1 MSAFRVVV
9 AGRPNV
15 GKSALF
21 NRLLRRRRSLVH
33 DLPGMTRDVL
43 EVEAPLP
50 DGRTYRLLDTGGYD
64 PGRKDKIPAEVRDR
78 AVQAIRRADLVLLV
92 MDASAGVLPG
102 DLAAARAARETGVET
117 IVVANKVDRREGSE
131 GEGEAWELGFAEVYG
146 TSAEHGIGIDEL
158 VDAIAARV
166 PAAPESGEVPPEE
179 TVAEAPPGPRE
190 IALAI
195 IGRPNVG
202 KSSLVNALTGEDRA
216 IVSEVAGTTRD
227 ASDVALESGG
237 RLFRLVDTAGIRRK
251 AKTEQGPE
259 VLSVVQARKRVEEC
273 DVALLVLDAFDG
285 PTAQDAAVA
294 AFAHEQGKGLVIVAN
309 KWDLAEG
316 LGPEASE
323 RFEAAVRERLPF
335 AAYAEMLRVSAKTG
349 RGIRRVL
356 PATVHAAESR
366 RRRITTGELNRV
378 LGRALRDSPP
388 RTERG
393 TRLRVYYVAQTG
405 VGPPTFTLVCNRE
418 EPLHFSESRRIE
430 NLLRKAADF
439 RGSPLRVSVRSRS
452 KEHKTSISKGGERRR
467 SSKVPGT
474 KSKTRR

>member
-1 MSAFRVVV
+1 VSAFRVVI

-33 DLPGMTRDVL
+33 DLPGMTRDIL

-50 DGRTYRLLDTGGYD
+50 DGRAYRLLDTGGYD
-64 PGRKDKIPAEVRDR
+64 PEGKEKIPAEIRDR

-102 DLAAARAARETGVET
+102 DLAAAQAVRGTGVET
-117 IVVANKVDRREGSE
+117 VVVANKVDRREGSE
-131 GEGEAWELGFAEVYG
+131 GEVEAWELGFAEVYG
-146 TSAEHGIGIDEL
+146 VSAEHAIGIDEL
-158 VDAIAARV
+158 VEAIASRV
-166 PAAPESGEVPPEE
+166 PAEPETAEPRRTEAAPEAS
-179 TVAEAPPGPRE
+179 RE

-227 ASDVALESGG
+227 ATDVALEAGG
-237 RLFRLVDTAGIRRK
+237 NRFRLVDTAGIRRK

-285 PTAQDAAVA
+285 PTAQDASVA
-294 AFAHEQGKGLVIVAN
+294 AFAPEQGKGIVIVAN
-309 KWDLAEG
+309 KWDLSEG

-323 RFEAAVRERLPF
+323 RFEAAVHERLPF
-335 AAYAEMLRVSAKTG
+335 AAYAELLRVSAKTG

-356 PATVHAAESR
+356 PAAVHAAESR

-388 RTERG
+388 RTDRG

-439 RGSPLRVSVRSRS
+439 GGSPLRVSVRSRS
-452 KEHKTSISKGGERRR
+452 KEHKTSVTKGGERRR
-467 SSKVPGT
+467 TSKVPGT
-474 KSKTRR
+474 KSKGRR

>member
-1 MSAFRVVV
+1 
-9 AGRPNV
+9 
-15 GKSALF
+15 
-21 NRLLRRRRSLVH
+21 
-33 DLPGMTRDVL
+33 
-43 EVEAPLP
+43 
-50 DGRTYRLLDTGGYD
+50 
-64 PGRKDKIPAEVRDR
+64 
-78 AVQAIRRADLVLLV
+78 
-92 MDASAGVLPG
+92 
-102 DLAAARAARETGVET
+102 
-117 IVVANKVDRREGSE
+117 VDRREGSE
-131 GEGEAWELGFAEVYG
+131 GEVEAWELGFPEVYG
-146 TSAEHGIGIDEL
+146 VSAEHGIGMDEL

-166 PAAPESGEVPPEE
+166 PAGREADEREVIRE
-179 TVAEAPPGPRE
+179 PRE

-216 IVSEVAGTTRD
+216 IVSEIAGTTRD
-227 ASDVALESGG
+227 SSDVALEAGG

-259 VLSVVQARKRVEEC
+259 VLSVVSARKRIEEC

-285 PTAQDAAVA
+285 PTSQDASVA
-294 AFAHEQGKGLVIVAN
+294 AFAHEQGKGLVIIAN

-316 LGPEASE
+316 LGPEASK

-335 AAYAEMLRVSAKTG
+335 AGYAEMLRVSAKTG

-356 PATVHAAESR
+356 TAAVRAAESR
-366 RRRITTGELNRV
+366 RRRIPTGELNRV

-405 VGPPTFTLVCNRE
+405 VAPPTFTLVCNRE

-439 RGSPLRVSVRSRS
+439 GGSPLRVSVRSRS

-474 KSKTRR
+474 KSKGRR